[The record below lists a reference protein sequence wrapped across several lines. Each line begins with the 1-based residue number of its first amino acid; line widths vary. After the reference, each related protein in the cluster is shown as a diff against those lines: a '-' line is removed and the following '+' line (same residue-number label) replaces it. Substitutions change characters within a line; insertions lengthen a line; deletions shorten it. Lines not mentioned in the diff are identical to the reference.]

1 MALHTTAEWS
11 DHPVPA
17 YPCLRRS
24 AVTGNIVLFTGP
36 TTGTVVHGGGDGGS
50 SSLGH
55 YSKEFS
61 DASGPGWRPVKSVT
75 IREEA

>member
-1 MALHTTAEWS
+1 MALYTTAEWS
-11 DHPVPA
+11 DHPVPD

-24 AVTGNIVLFTGP
+24 AASGNIVLFTGP
-36 TTGTVVHGGGDGGS
+36 NTGTVVHIGGGP

>member
-1 MALHTTAEWS
+1 MPLSTTAEWS
-11 DHPVPA
+11 DHPVPT

-24 AVTGNIVLFTGP
+24 AVSGNIVLFTGP
-36 TTGTVVHGGGDGGS
+36 TTGTVVHGGPS
-50 SSLGH
+50 NLGH

>member
-1 MALHTTAEWS
+1 MALNTTAEWS

-24 AVTGNIVLFTGP
+24 AASGNIVLFTGP
-36 TTGTVVHGGGDGGS
+36 TTGTVVHGGGS
-50 SSLGH
+50 SGLGY
-55 YSKEFS
+55 YSEEFS